1 MSLNSVQLVGRL
13 AREPKI
19 MDNKKGKT
27 VLLTLAV
34 ERSYKDAEGNR
45 PVDYV
50 PVKAFIR
57 EGAKSNGPFDYMV
70 KGQLVSIQAE
80 LRATQFEKDGE
91 KVYGLD
97 VVVTNG
103 GVSLMNRPAEKAEAT
118 EAPAEDAADVL
129 AIADEDLPF

>member
-34 ERSYKDAEGNR
+34 ERSYKSEDGTR

-57 EGAKSNGPFDYMV
+57 EGAKSNGPFDFMV

-103 GVSLMNRPAEKAEAT
+103 GVSLMNRPAEKTEEAEAPT
-118 EAPAEDAADVL
+118 QDAADVL

>member
-1 MSLNSVQLVGRL
+1 MSLNAVQLIGRL
-13 AREPKI
+13 TRTPKI
-19 MDNKKGKT
+19 VDNKKGKT

-34 ERSYKDAEGNR
+34 ERSYKDSEGNR

-70 KGQLVSIQAE
+70 KGQLISIEAE
-80 LRATQFEKDGE
+80 LRATQYQKDGE
-91 KVYGLD
+91 TIYGLD

-103 GVSLMNRPAEKAEAT
+103 GVSLMNRPADKAEEA
-118 EAPAEDAADVL
+118 EAPTQDAADVL

>member
-1 MSLNSVQLVGRL
+1 MSLNAVQIIGRL
-13 AREPKI
+13 TRTPKI
-19 MDNKKGKT
+19 VDNKKGKT

-34 ERSYKDAEGNR
+34 ERNYKDSDGNR

-70 KGQLVSIQAE
+70 KGQLVSIEAE
-80 LRATQFEKDGE
+80 LRATQYQKDGE
-91 KVYGLD
+91 TVYGLD

-103 GVSLMNRPAEKAEAT
+103 GVSLMNRPADKAEEA
-118 EAPAEDAADVL
+118 EAPTQDAAEVL

>member
-57 EGAKSNGPFDYMV
+57 EGAKSNGPFDFMV

>member
-19 MDNKKGKT
+19 VDNKKGKT

-34 ERSYKDAEGNR
+34 ERSYKDSEGNR

-57 EGAKSNGPFDYMV
+57 EGAKSNGPFDFMV

-103 GVSLMNRPAEKAEAT
+103 GVSLMNRPAEKAEEA
-118 EAPAEDAADVL
+118 EAPTQDAADVL

>member
-34 ERSYKDAEGNR
+34 ERSYKDSEGNR

-57 EGAKSNGPFDYMV
+57 EGAKSNGPFDFMV

-103 GVSLMNRPAEKAEAT
+103 GVSLMNRPAEKAEEA
-118 EAPAEDAADVL
+118 EAPTQDAADVL

>member
-19 MDNKKGKT
+19 VDNKKGKT

-34 ERSYKDAEGNR
+34 ERSYKDSEGNR

-103 GVSLMNRPAEKAEAT
+103 GVSLMNRPAEKAEEA
-118 EAPAEDAADVL
+118 EAPTQDAADVL

>member
-13 AREPKI
+13 TRTPKI

-70 KGQLVSIQAE
+70 KGQLISIQAE

-91 KVYGLD
+91 TVYGLD

-118 EAPAEDAADVL
+118 EAPAQDAADVL
-129 AIADEDLPF
+129 AIADEDLSF

>member
-1 MSLNSVQLVGRL
+1 MSLNAVQLIGRL
-13 AREPKI
+13 TRTPKI
-19 MDNKKGKT
+19 VDNKKGKT

-34 ERSYKDAEGNR
+34 ERSYKDSEGNR

-70 KGQLVSIQAE
+70 KGQLVSIEAE
-80 LRATQFEKDGE
+80 LRATQYQKDGE
-91 KVYGLD
+91 TIYGLD

-103 GVSLMNRPAEKAEAT
+103 GVSLMNRPADKAEEA
-118 EAPAEDAADVL
+118 EAPTQDAADVL

>member
-1 MSLNSVQLVGRL
+1 MSLNAVQLIGRL

-19 MDNKKGKT
+19 VDNKKGKT

-34 ERSYKDAEGNR
+34 ERSYKSEDGTR
-45 PVDYV
+45 PVDYI

-57 EGAKSNGPFDYMV
+57 EGAKSNGPFDYMT
-70 KGQLVSIQAE
+70 KGQLMSIEAE
-80 LRATQFEKDGE
+80 LRATQYQKDG
-91 KVYGLD
+91 KTVYGLD

-103 GVSLMNRPAEKAEAT
+103 GISLMNRPADKAEEA
-118 EAPAEDAADVL
+118 EAPTQDAADVL

>member
-13 AREPKI
+13 ARTPKI

-34 ERSYKDAEGNR
+34 ERSYKDSEGNR

-57 EGAKSNGPFDYMV
+57 EGAKSNGPFDFMV

-103 GVSLMNRPAEKAEAT
+103 GVSLMNRPADKAEEA
-118 EAPAEDAADVL
+118 EAPTQDAADVL

>member
-1 MSLNSVQLVGRL
+1 MSLNAVQLIGRL

-19 MDNKKGKT
+19 VDNKKGKT

-34 ERSYKDAEGNR
+34 ERSYKSEDGTR

-57 EGAKSNGPFDYMV
+57 EGAKSNGPFDFMK
-70 KGQLVSIQAE
+70 KGQLVSIEAE
-80 LRATQFEKDGE
+80 LRATQYQKEGE
-91 KVYGLD
+91 TVYGLD

-103 GVSLMNRPAEKAEAT
+103 GVSLMNVPADKAEAT
-118 EAPAEDAADVL
+118 EAPTQDAADVL

>member
-13 AREPKI
+13 ARTPKI

-34 ERSYKDAEGNR
+34 ERSYKDSEGNR

-57 EGAKSNGPFDYMV
+57 EGAKSNGPFDFMV

-103 GVSLMNRPAEKAEAT
+103 GVSLMNRPADKAEAPT
-118 EAPAEDAADVL
+118 QDAADVL

>member
-13 AREPKI
+13 TRTPKI

-34 ERSYKDAEGNR
+34 ERSYKDSEGNR

-57 EGAKSNGPFDYMV
+57 EGAKSNGPFDFMV

-80 LRATQFEKDGE
+80 LRATQYQKEGE
-91 KVYGLD
+91 TVYGLD

-118 EAPAEDAADVL
+118 EAPTQDAADVL